1 MRFFILIFISW
12 LLFIQKGLA
21 QYRIKGRV
29 LDTLGSGIPN
39 ATVQAMKNV
48 TTISDQ
54 NGYFE
59 LMAKGESGNLSISH
73 LNYDP
78 RVIQFSNNTREL
90 TIILRA
96 KNNSL
101 EEVEVIYT
109 GYQALPKE
117 RSTGSFITLKREDL
131 ESRVSGN
138 IMQRLEGLAPGLFQD
153 KRGGDQLYRFNIRGI
168 NSLTAGMMGPLII
181 LDNFP
186 FEGSLDMINPEEIEN
201 VTVLRDAAATSIW
214 GARAGNGVIVL
225 TTKKAGRHGLKIEAS
240 ANTVIT
246 AKPDF
251 FYRQAM
257 NSEEFIEVEKFLFEK
272 GHYNSALKNVNNR
285 TVVFSPV
292 VQTLDNVRK
301 GLMSEKEGEDLIRN
315 LSKIDYRKQLSDR
328 LYRNFLQQQLNFSI
342 SSGSEI
348 FSNRLSVGAN
358 LSKGEKLETSNN
370 RLNVSNQSSFQFS
383 QKFGVQTNIAYVY
396 LNDRTRPGVS
406 TYPINPGG
414 GKTSLYPYAL
424 FEDSNGNPLAVPNG
438 YNMKYVDSVGNGRLL
453 DWLYRPM
460 EDWKHSEG
468 NSPTNHLSANVS
480 AGYEPIKGLKFTLDY
495 SIERQVGNSN
505 LYYGEDSYFA
515 RDLINRFTILTD
527 EEIIWNLPK
536 GGIQNRT
543 HAQLTAQRGRIGA
556 SFNHVYDGG
565 HAVNLLL
572 GSEISD
578 SKSSSNSYGYYGY
591 DKNTGQVG
599 TVDYTKSYPILLGGA
614 NYIPNNNGIFG
625 GRRRFVSFFGNGS
638 YEYRGKYTLS
648 FSARRDAS
656 NQFGVRTNDLWKPLW
671 SAGLMWNLKNE
682 DFMKNTPLISE
693 AKFRVTYGSSGNS
706 GGNVSGQPVLSY
718 STVKD
723 YWTAQTY
730 ATVSALPN
738 GLLKWETVNTLNL
751 GVQVGLL
758 NHFDINFEWFRK
770 QSRDLIAPD
779 EIDPTTGFYNISRNV
794 GRIKGSGFDLEM
806 GLRNIGNR
814 LRWSST
820 LSLSRSRSIVKE
832 FQGTL
837 LGTYSYASSGGRSLQ
852 PILDRELYPIFAYR
866 FAGLDAANG
875 DPQGNLGGEIS
886 KAYNKLITDSLQN
899 LHYFG
904 SALPR
909 LFGNFRNNFT
919 YKNWNLSF
927 NITYRFGH
935 HFFAET
941 IKYAS
946 LYNNWTTHSDYGK
959 RWQEPGDEKITT
971 VPSMTYPA
979 NTQRDNFYAASE
991 VNVHPADVIRL
1002 QDVQASYRFKGPIGG
1017 IKHVQL
1023 YTTLSN
1029 VAILW
1034 RANRIAR
1041 DPDVTDYPLPFSGS
1055 IGFRVQF

>member
-1 MRFFILIFISW
+1 MRSITLIFISCV
-12 LLFIQKGLA
+12 LFIQEGLA
-21 QYRIKGRV
+21 QYRISGRV
-29 LDTLGSGIPN
+29 LDTLGAGIPN
-39 ATVQAMKNV
+39 ATVQVVKNV
-48 TTISDQ
+48 PTVSDQ
-54 NGYFE
+54 NGSFE
-59 LMAKGESGNLSISH
+59 LLVKEESGNISVSH
-73 LNYDP
+73 LNYYPQD
-78 RVIQFSNNTREL
+78 IQFSKNKREL

-96 KNNSL
+96 QKNSL

-109 GYQALPKE
+109 GYQSLPKE
-117 RSTGSFITLKREDL
+117 RSTGSYVTLKREDL
-131 ESRVSGN
+131 ETRVSTN

-201 VTVLRDAAATSIW
+201 VTILRDAAASSIW

-225 TTKKAGRHGLKIEAS
+225 TTKKAGRNGLKIDAG

-246 AKPDF
+246 AKPDL
-251 FYRQAM
+251 FYRQTM
-257 NSEEFIEVEKFLFEK
+257 NSEEFIAVEKFLFEK

-285 TVVFSPV
+285 TIVFSPV
-292 VQTLDNVRK
+292 VQVLDNIRK
-301 GLMSEKEGEDLIRN
+301 GLMSETEGEDLIRN
-315 LSKIDYRKQLSDR
+315 LSDNDYRRQLSER
-328 LYRNFLQQQLNFSI
+328 LYRNSVQQQLNFSI
-342 SSGSEI
+342 SSGSQV

-358 LSKGEKLETSNN
+358 LSKGDKLGTSNS
-370 RLNVSNQSSFQFS
+370 RLNVGNQSSFQFS
-383 QKFGVQTNIAYVY
+383 PKFGVQTNIAYVY
-396 LNDRTRPGVS
+396 LNDRTHPGIPS
-406 TYPINPGG
+406 YPMNPGG

-424 FEDSNGNPLAVPNG
+424 LEDRNGNALAVPNG
-438 YNMKYVDSVGNGRLL
+438 YNMNYVDSVGNGRLL

-460 EDWKHSEG
+460 EDWIHSEG

-480 AGYEPIKGLKFTLDY
+480 AGYEPIKGLRFTLDY
-495 SIERQVGNSN
+495 SIEKQIGNSN
-505 LYYGEDSYFA
+505 IYYGEDSYFA

-527 EEIIWNLPK
+527 EEIIRNLPK

-543 HAQLTAQRGRIGA
+543 HSQLTAQRGRIGA

-565 HAVNLLL
+565 HAVNILL

-578 SKSSSNSYGYYGY
+578 SKSSSNGYGYYGY

-638 YEYRGKYTLS
+638 YEYQGKYTLS
-648 FSARRDAS
+648 LSARRDAS

-682 DFMKNTPLISE
+682 DFMKNSPLISA

-723 YWTAQTY
+723 YWTGQSY
-730 ATVSALPN
+730 AMVSALPN

-751 GVQVGLL
+751 GVQIGFL
-758 NHFDINFEWFRK
+758 NHFDFNFEWFRK
-770 QSRDLIAPD
+770 HSRDLIAPD

-794 GRIKGSGFDLEM
+794 GSIKGDGFDLEI
-806 GLRNIGNR
+806 GVRNIGNR
-814 LRWSST
+814 LKWSST
-820 LSLSRSRSIVKE
+820 VSMSRSRSIVEE

-837 LGTYSYASSGGRSLQ
+837 SGTYSYASSGGRSLQ
-852 PILDRELYPIFAYR
+852 PILDRELYPVFAYR
-866 FAGLDAANG
+866 FAGLDATNG
-875 DPQGNLGGEIS
+875 DPQGILNGEIS
-886 KAYNKLITDSLQN
+886 KVYGKLITDSLQN

-919 YKNWNLSF
+919 YKDWSLSF

-941 IKYAS
+941 IRYAT
-946 LYNNWTTHSDYGK
+946 LFNNWTTHSDYGK
-959 RWQEPGDEKITT
+959 RWQKPGDEKITT

-991 VNVHPADVIRL
+991 ANVHQADVIRL
-1002 QDVQASYRFKGPIGG
+1002 QDVQLSYRFKGPIGG
-1017 IKHVQL
+1017 IKNVQL